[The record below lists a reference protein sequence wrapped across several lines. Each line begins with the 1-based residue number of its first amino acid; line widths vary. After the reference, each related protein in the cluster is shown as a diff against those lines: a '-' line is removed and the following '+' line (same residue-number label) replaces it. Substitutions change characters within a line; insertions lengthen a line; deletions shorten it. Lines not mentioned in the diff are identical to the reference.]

1 MAACG
6 GDFTVAVTE
15 DGELFACGKGG
26 QGQLGLGAV
35 LHQQQPARAGGPE
48 LFANQRIRL
57 AAAGWY
63 HLAVVA
69 EDGAVYT
76 CGNGANGQLG
86 SATGSRG
93 GS

>member
-1 MAACG
+1 MS
-6 GDFTVAVTE
+6 D
-15 DGELFACGKGG
+15 
-26 QGQLGLGAV
+26 
-35 LHQQQPARAGGPE
+35 
-48 LFANQRIRL
+48 NQRIRL
-57 AAAGWY
+57 AAAGRF
-63 HLAVVA
+63 HLAVMA